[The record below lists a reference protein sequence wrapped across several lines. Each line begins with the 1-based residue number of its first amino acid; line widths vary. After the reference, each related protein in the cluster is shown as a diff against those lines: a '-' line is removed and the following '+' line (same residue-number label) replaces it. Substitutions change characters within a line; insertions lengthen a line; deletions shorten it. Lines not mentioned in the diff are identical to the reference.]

1 MNATR
6 SVARK
11 QHPLPRL
18 FSLELFGFIDR
29 PGIAGTWSTPPN
41 EGSDGAAESPLQ
53 AAQPARI
60 ADRTPSELGSELLKA
75 NFRWSVLLALV
86 LIGAGIAA
94 LGAWAT
100 QKPVSDRAAAVA
112 EVQARAVELR
122 PVVAEM
128 TALNQSLTGAE
139 VDTTSVNE
147 TLTRV
152 DDLARQLFT
161 AAASLPQAE
170 SANRSRATDASG
182 DAIDAVKLLREAH
195 AYRSAVLPVIAAP
208 VLETDPELIEIDEAV
223 RQFGVW
229 QARFDEM
236 RTALPDGFMEKV
248 SSELSSISAQLDTM
262 LQEYVDALRADDALS
277 AADAIGTL
285 ERRLATAESVL
296 FSSLGDVQTRV
307 QRHIDS
313 SLFALDLLV
322 G

>member
-1 MNATR
+1 MSATR
-6 SVARK
+6 STARK
-11 QHPLPRL
+11 PRLPRL
-18 FSLELFGFIDR
+18 FSLELFGFMDS
-29 PGIAGTWSTPPN
+29 PGIVGSRPMAPHPDGDGLAGHHHQTPPR
-41 EGSDGAAESPLQ
+41 P
-53 AAQPARI
+53 RI
-60 ADRTPSELGSELLKA
+60 ADRAPAELGAELLQG
-75 NFRWSVLLALV
+75 NFRWSVLLGLV

-112 EVQARAVELR
+112 EVRLHAGELR
-122 PVVAEM
+122 PAVAEM
-128 TALNQSLTGAE
+128 TPLNQSLTSVD

-161 AAASLPQAE
+161 ASASLPQAE
-170 SANRSRATDASG
+170 SAYRSRAADASG
-182 DAIDAVKLLREAH
+182 DAIDAVKLLREAY
-195 AYRSAVLPVIAAP
+195 AYRSAVLPVMAAP
-208 VLETDPELIEIDEAV
+208 TLETDPELIEIDEAV

-248 SSELSSISAQLDTM
+248 SVELDSISAQLDTIR
-262 LQEYVDALRADDALS
+262 QEYVDALRADDAAA
-277 AADAIGTL
+277 AADVVASL

-307 QRHIDS
+307 LRHIDS